1 MYLQRKSFNC
11 GFYVWQPFSKNG
23 HLRVFPCIN
32 FWPPGLIWLLMA
44 QITKKTSRDMSTRKC
59 SPNPLFV
66 SKSLDYRD
74 TSYRLWLP
82 SFAMSENLKLVNLLV
97 RPGYSGIWLAIYA
110 SYKWMIINPKGR
122 KLSYANKHSAQQVGD
137 RVGVA
142 AYTSQW
148 WRDHCVSTRP
158 TNPHFLPIFTRVI
171 AFIIQYW
178 SSVIPSNITTVSLI
192 HCVKI
197 SSC

>member
-1 MYLQRKSFNC
+1 MVQCCCLLDQCSSQASILWLKTTVENGKSD
-11 GFYVWQPFSKNG
+11 GEGV
-23 HLRVFPCIN
+23 
-32 FWPPGLIWLLMA
+32 
-44 QITKKTSRDMSTRKC
+44 
-59 SPNPLFV
+59 
-66 SKSLDYRD
+66 RD

-82 SFAMSENLKLVNLLV
+82 SFAMSENVKLVNLLV
-97 RPGYSGIWLAIYA
+97 RPGYSGIWLAIYV
-110 SYKWMIINPKGR
+110 SYKWIIINPKGR
-122 KLSYANKHSAQQVGD
+122 KLSYANKHSTQLVGD

-148 WRDHCVSTRP
+148 WRDHCVWTRP
-158 TNPHFLPIFTRVI
+158 RNPHFLPIFTRVI